1 MRADQFISE
10 VLMRPSAIKRDATAL
25 RPKIGIEFELIA
37 PGFTA
42 SEEEIEPDYTSDL
55 GATTIDSLLDFYDVR
70 SGVNDSN
77 SIRSLRTRLND
88 DYSEWL
94 VERAYNSWREDY
106 EGIIKQ
112 DLQSKYPEYSEDE
125 IQQRFDEIDNDG
137 EGDEYYRALREEYTE
152 EYIDNIREQSRVQ
165 REFLAHQG
173 IRWMSEVPN
182 VYSMVSWPYYI
193 DTSIHN
199 DDVEEMAMQNI
210 SNSLQQYLPQG
221 VDYTTSHRSGTV
233 KQHFMVMP
241 DSSINA
247 GSDEIG
253 AEIVSP
259 PISLDAMRD
268 TIDRIK
274 AWAAQYGART
284 DNSCGLHMNI
294 STPNF
299 NRSTLDYLKLV
310 LLLGDDYIL
319 KQFDRLANEYAESSL
334 SKISADIER
343 QTPATMAKYFD
354 AMRSG
359 LDRAASETMAR
370 MRTNEHVSVSVR
382 GTGQDWVEF
391 RGPGND
397 WLSQSTDTL
406 MNTAYR
412 MVVALDASM
421 NPQKYRQEY
430 LKKLYK
436 LLASAHPAEED
447 IIKLFVQYSALRSS
461 SEPLS
466 ATDAEL
472 AKFNFVE
479 RVRELQQSRRAK
491 RAVRS
496 GSHPLYNWIVHRTGF
511 NTRSSPIV
519 TAPTSHEAMKMAIF
533 AVSGW
538 SDLAHYVQSNRYD
551 QLEQVL
557 TATPLGV
564 SSEKPAGQR
573 YAIFSKADP
582 AKNITYFYGSQNN
595 TSTRRRFEQ
604 RLHDMGIVN
613 TSDFGFRQVF
623 DNNNVRT

>member
-25 RPKIGIEFELIA
+25 RPTIGIEFELIA
-37 PGFTA
+37 PGFTEPE
-42 SEEEIEPDYTSDL
+42 SEVEPDYTADRGVS
-55 GATTIDSLLDFYDVR
+55 TIENLIDFYDA
-70 SGVNDSN
+70 GYANDS
-77 SIRSLRTRLND
+77 SSLRRLRTSLNND
-88 DYSEWL
+88 YAEWL
-94 VERAYNSWREDY
+94 KERASNSWREDY
-106 EGIIKQ
+106 EGIIKR

-125 IQQRFDEIDNDG
+125 LQQRFDEIVNDG
-137 EGDEYYRALREEYTE
+137 EYDEYYRALREEYFE
-152 EYIDNIREQSRVQ
+152 EYIDDIRDRPSVQ
-165 REFLAHQG
+165 REFLIDTG
-173 IRWMSEVPN
+173 IRWLSEVPD
-182 VYSMVSWPYYI
+182 VYSMVSWPYMQSQSS
-193 DTSIHN
+193 DN
-199 DDVEEMAMQNI
+199 DDVEEMAMQDI
-210 SNSLQQYLPQG
+210 AQSLGPYLKRG

-241 DSSINA
+241 DSSIAA
-247 GSDEIG
+247 GSGEIG

-259 PISLDAMRD
+259 PMSLDAMRD

-284 DNSCGLHMNI
+284 DSSCGLHMNI

-299 NRSTLDYLKLV
+299 NKSTLDYLKLV
-310 LLLGDDYIL
+310 LLLGDYYIL

-334 SKISADIER
+334 SKIAAGIER

-354 AMRSG
+354 ALRRG
-359 LDRAASETMAR
+359 LDRAASETMAH

-382 GTGQDWVEF
+382 GIGQDWVEF

-421 NPQKYRQEY
+421 DPQKYRQEY

-436 LLASAHPAEED
+436 LLSSAHPDEED
-447 IIKLFVQYSALRSS
+447 IIKLFVQYSAVRSS

-479 RVRELQQSRRAK
+479 RVRELQQSRSAK

-519 TAPTSHEAMKMAIF
+519 TAATSHEAMKMAIY

-538 SDLAHYVQSNRYD
+538 SDLAHYVKTNNYD
-551 QLEQVL
+551 QLEQRL

-564 SSEKPAGQR
+564 SKEKPVGQR

-582 AKNITYFYGSQNN
+582 SKNITYFYGSQDN
-595 TSTRRRFEQ
+595 TSTRHRFEQ
-604 RLHDMGIVN
+604 RLHDMGVVN
-613 TSDFGFRQVF
+613 ISDFGFRQVF
-623 DNNNVRT
+623 DNNDVRT

>member
-37 PGFTA
+37 PGFIA
-42 SEEEIEPDYTSDL
+42 PEVEQEPDYTADRAVS
-55 GATTIDSLLDFYDVR
+55 TIENLVDFYDVR
-70 SGVNDSN
+70 DANDES
-77 SIRSLRTRLND
+77 SIRSLHARLNN
-88 DYSEWL
+88 DYGGWL
-94 VERAYNSWREDY
+94 EERAYNSWKENY
-106 EGIIKQ
+106 ETFIKQ

-137 EGDEYYRALREEYTE
+137 ESDEYYRALREEYTE
-152 EYIDNIREQSRVQ
+152 EYIDDIRERSRIQ
-165 REFLAHQG
+165 QEFLADQG
-173 IRWMSEVPN
+173 IRWMSEVRD
-182 VYSMVSWPYYI
+182 VYSVVSWPYMQSQSS
-193 DTSIHN
+193 DN
-199 DDVEEMAMQNI
+199 DDVEERAMQDI
-210 SNSLQQYLPQG
+210 RQSLKPYLPQG
-221 VDYTTSHRSGTV
+221 VDYTTSHRGGTV

-241 DSSINA
+241 DSSIDA
-247 GSDEIG
+247 KSGEIG

-259 PISLDAMRD
+259 PMSLDAMRD

-274 AWAAQYGART
+274 SWAAQYGART
-284 DNSCGLHMNI
+284 DSSCGLHMNI
-294 STPNF
+294 STSNF

-334 SKISADIER
+334 RKISADIER
-343 QTPATMAKYFD
+343 QTPTTIAKYFD
-354 AMRSG
+354 EMRSG
-359 LDRAASETMAR
+359 LDRAASETMAY
-370 MRTNEHVSVSVR
+370 MRTDEHVSVSVR
-382 GTGQDWVEF
+382 GIGQDWVEF

-421 NPQKYRQEY
+421 DPQKYRQEY

-436 LLASAHPAEED
+436 LLVSTHPAEED
-447 IIKLFVQYSALRSS
+447 IIQLFVLYSVKRRGPYSLG
-461 SEPLS
+461 P
-466 ATDAEL
+466 TDAERV
-472 AKFNFVE
+472 KFNFVE

-496 GSHPLYNWIVHRTGF
+496 GSHPLYNWIVHRSGF
-511 NTRSSPIV
+511 TSISPVV
-519 TAPTSHEAMKMAIF
+519 TAATSHDAMKMAVYT
-533 AVSGW
+533 VSGW
-538 SDLAHYVQSNRYD
+538 SDLARYVQSNMYD
-551 QLEQVL
+551 QLERVL
-557 TATPLGV
+557 TATPLGI
-564 SSEKPAGQR
+564 SKEKPTGQR
-573 YAIFSKADP
+573 YAIFSKDDP
-582 AKNITYFYGSQNN
+582 SKNITYFYGSQNN

-604 RLHDMGIVN
+604 RLHDMGVVN